1 MRYLYLWWSLHSDI
15 GLLSIEPRTAGE
27 DEDSLSIITLCIYSL
42 FKFCQDEAVLWPS
55 QESRPRSSLLYFAS
69 GAHWWFGVFRNVK
82 AGHWQPQPPSLPFLR
97 VSTNRPI
104 NHQNKLTV
112 YKQHNHN
119 AKYKRWVLSLNNG
132 LWLVETA
139 KMTSILASDWARPK
153 YWPPEM
159 EELIRANA

>member
-55 QESRPRSSLLYFAS
+55 QESRPRPSFSSLCFWRSLLVV
-69 GAHWWFGVFRNVK
+69 GLVFLEMSRLVT
-82 AGHWQPQPPSLPFLR
+82 GSHSPQSPIPR
-97 VSTNRPI
+97 VSSNSPI
-104 NHQNKLTV
+104 NNQNKLTV

-119 AKYKRWVLSLNNG
+119 ATCNDG
-132 LWLVETA
+132 LWLVMTVKV
-139 KMTSILASDWARPK
+139 KMTSILTSDWPSR
-153 YWPPEM
+153 
-159 EELIRANA
+159 